1 MTDETPAMNQVGS
14 ILAMPNLA
22 AAVESDPFRR
32 FLDQIP
38 IAIAI
43 AELRDEERIIYVNP
57 EFERVYGQPAAA
69 VIGRA
74 WTTLADQSDHIGA
87 ADKTTI
93 DAAIVESKDFAG
105 TFKVMRSEVESAVV
119 DVYSNVIQE
128 NDGTP
133 SYRLAALVEVSSHFD
148 DRREEY
154 ERRMREKDV
163 MLFEVQHRVK
173 NNLQLIMALM
183 RMEIRNARGKMDTAP
198 FERLA
203 GRIESVQVLYAL
215 LASHT
220 DTDRI
225 DLGVYLSEIAAAVLR
240 SHAVEGIRLNLKVDA
255 YPVSVNVAMPTGL
268 VVNELLTNALKHA
281 FVGRDGGTITLHSIS
296 DGHGCRVTVAD
307 DGVGLPPGVEWPERG
322 RLSALIVQSLRENA
336 KAQIETET
344 SPETGLRVTITFAR
358 EGAAPTP
365 AAH

>member
-1 MTDETPAMNQVGS
+1 MTDESAGIDPVGS

-43 AELRDEERIIYVNP
+43 AELRDEEHIVYVNP
-57 EFERVYGQPAAA
+57 EFERVSGQTAAA
-69 VIGRA
+69 MVGRS
-74 WTTLADQSDHIGA
+74 WKTLADQSDSIGPTE
-87 ADKTTI
+87 KTTI
-93 DAAIVESKDFAG
+93 DAAIVQSKDFAG
-105 TFKVMRSEVESAVV
+105 TFKVSRSDLETAVV

-148 DRREEY
+148 DKREEY

-163 MLFEVQHRVK
+163 MLFEIQHRVK

-203 GRIESVQVLYAL
+203 GRVESVQTLYAL
-215 LASHT
+215 LARHG
-220 DTDRI
+220 DADEI

-255 YPVSVNVAMPTGL
+255 YPVSVNVAMPAGL

-281 FVGRDGGTITLHSIS
+281 FVGRSGGTITLQSIS
-296 DGHGCRVTVAD
+296 DGDGCRVTVAD
-307 DGVGLPPGVEWPERG
+307 DGIGLPAGVEWPERG

-336 KAQIETET
+336 KANIETQT
-344 SPETGLRVTITFAR
+344 SPGAGLRVTITFSR
-358 EGAAPTP
+358 STAAPS

>member
-1 MTDETPAMNQVGS
+1 MEQVGS

-22 AAVESDPFRR
+22 EAVESDPFRR

-43 AELRDEERIIYVNP
+43 AELRDEERIVYVNP
-57 EFERVYGQPAAA
+57 EFERVYGQSASA
-69 VIGRA
+69 VLGRS
-74 WTTLADQSDHIGA
+74 WKTLADRSDQVGA
-87 ADKTTI
+87 SEKITI
-93 DAAIVESKDFAG
+93 DAAIVAAKDFVG
-105 TFKVMRSEVESAVV
+105 TFKVSRSELQAAVV
-119 DVYSNVIQE
+119 DVYSNVIE
-128 NDGTP
+128 ESDGTP

-148 DRREEY
+148 EKREEY

-163 MLFEVQHRVK
+163 MLFEIQHRVK

-215 LASHT
+215 LARDDET
-220 DTDRI
+220 DQI

-240 SHAVEGIRLNLKVDA
+240 SHAVEGIRLNLKLDS

-281 FVGRDGGTITLHSIS
+281 FVGRSGGTITLHSIS
-296 DGHGCRVTVAD
+296 DGEGCRITVAD
-307 DGVGLPPGVEWPERG
+307 DGVGLPAGVEWPERG

-336 KAQIETET
+336 KANVETDT
-344 SPETGLRVTITFAR
+344 SPGGGFRVTITFLR
-358 EGAAPTP
+358 ELAAPSP
-365 AAH
+365 AH

>member
-1 MTDETPAMNQVGS
+1 MTDESPGIDPVGA

-43 AELRDEERIIYVNP
+43 AELRDEEHIVYVNP
-57 EFERVYGQPAAA
+57 EFERVYGQSAAA
-69 VIGRA
+69 VIGRS
-74 WTTLADQSDHIGA
+74 WTTLADQSDALGPS
-87 ADKTTI
+87 DNTTI
-93 DAAIVESKDFAG
+93 DAAIVQAKDFVG
-105 TFKVMRSEVESAVV
+105 TFKVSRGDLDTAVV

-148 DRREEY
+148 DKREEY

-163 MLFEVQHRVK
+163 MLFEIQHRVK

-203 GRIESVQVLYAL
+203 GRIESVQTLYAL
-215 LASHT
+215 LSSHG
-220 DTDRI
+220 DADEI

-255 YPVSVNVAMPTGL
+255 YPVSVNVAMPAGL
-268 VVNELLTNALKHA
+268 VVNELLTNSLKHA
-281 FVGRDGGTITLHSIS
+281 FVGRNGGTITLHSIS
-296 DGHGCRVTVAD
+296 DGEGCRVTVAD
-307 DGVGLPPGVEWPERG
+307 DGIGLPPGVEWPERG

-336 KAQIETET
+336 KAQIDTQN
-344 SPETGLRVTITFAR
+344 SPGAGLRVTITFSR
-358 EGAAPTP
+358 EVVAPS